1 MTRQIKNK
9 AEIRA
14 MIRAEQ
20 AKWPECKEACFG
32 DICVQTPDATGCN
45 WGLSKMEGEHA
56 EACMARIQPFIESM
70 KAQFSVPEEEKRG

>member
-20 AKWPECKEACFG
+20 AKWAECKEACFG
-32 DICVQTPDATGCN
+32 DICWHAADDSGCN
-45 WGLSKMEGEHA
+45 WSLSKMEGDQG
-56 EACMARIQPFIESM
+56 EACLAAIRPFTQTLM
-70 KAQFSVPEEEKRG
+70 TQFNIPDEEHRA